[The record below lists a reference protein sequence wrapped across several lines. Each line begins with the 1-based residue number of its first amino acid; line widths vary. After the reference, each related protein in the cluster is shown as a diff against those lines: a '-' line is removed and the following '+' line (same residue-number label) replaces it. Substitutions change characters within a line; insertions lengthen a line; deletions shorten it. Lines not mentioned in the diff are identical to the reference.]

1 MKVWTKVRES
11 PSNYVTHSCH
21 VARHSVFLCKQNL
34 RSYFDLKNF
43 STHSFATVRLFC
55 LANVG
60 YFMGAITERE
70 PGWKSNNVLLS
81 HEVQLW
87 PVLRRE
93 KYERIIKMVEPG
105 QTVRQGSQL
114 RLPMV
119 ESSIVSGT
127 IVLLLASLRVK
138 VISHSSE
145 IVKQSYNHFC
155 NKFVN

>member
-1 MKVWTKVRES
+1 MVLES
-11 PSNYVTHSCH
+11 PVNYVTHSCH
-21 VARHSVFLCKQNL
+21 VARHSVFPCKQNFTLTFLL
-34 RSYFDLKNF
+34 RPKKL
-43 STHSFATVRLFC
+43 STHYFATVRLFC

-138 VISHSSE
+138 IISHSSE
-145 IVKQSYNHFC
+145 IVKQSHNHFC
-155 NKFVN
+155 NKFVNW